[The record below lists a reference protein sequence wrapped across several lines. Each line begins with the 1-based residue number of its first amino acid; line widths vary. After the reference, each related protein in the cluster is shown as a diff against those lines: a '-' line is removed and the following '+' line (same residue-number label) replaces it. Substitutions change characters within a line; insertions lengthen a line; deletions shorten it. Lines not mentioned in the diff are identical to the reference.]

1 MTIVITIIKVN
12 NKNSDND
19 DNNRKGKIR
28 ITVKSNTCSKFIT
41 NKKNNVLG
49 LNVDL
54 MWLLPTLKSICQN
67 AMLHSCE
74 NSKGYPIFLV
84 LIM

>member
-1 MTIVITIIKVN
+1 MTIVIKIIKVN
-12 NKNSDND
+12 NKSSDD

-41 NKKNNVLG
+41 NKKSNVLG
-49 LNVDL
+49 LDVDL